1 MINNDIDIK
10 FSTKKLPF
18 EYKLL
23 EYRLIVNKKLYD
35 DGVIDLRIY
44 NEMES
49 FIISRLNKIK
59 SECLFIK

>member
-10 FSTKKLPF
+10 FSSKKLPF

-35 DGVIDLRIY
+35 DGVIDLRTY

-59 SECLFIK
+59 SKCLFIK